1 VTVVLASDLDRTLIF
16 SGRFFTDEHGARS
29 TGRVCV
35 ERLDGREISFVTA
48 RSHAILEELARS
60 GTLLPVTSRTVEQY
74 RRIELPGPP
83 PPFAVC
89 ANGGRLLVGGVEDE
103 QYREELVRDLSHT
116 SAPVADVW
124 AILEVAAARRADAGR
139 PLKAMRVADGL
150 FCYTVD
156 ETDADP
162 AWAQA
167 LAQAVDP
174 LGWGV
179 TRQMRKVYLV
189 PRPLTKARAVRAVA
203 ERTRASH
210 IVAAGDAHLDIS
222 MLHLADEAIRPAHGE
237 LHDEGWSAPRVSV
250 TASQGVMAGQEI
262 AEWLLERHR
271 QHACVRSGQ
280 TTR

>member
-1 VTVVLASDLDRTLIF
+1 MTVVLASDLDRTLIF

-60 GTLLPVTSRTVEQY
+60 GPLLPVTSRTVEQY

-167 LAQAVDP
+167 LAQAV
-174 LGWGV
+174 
-179 TRQMRKVYLV
+179 
-189 PRPLTKARAVRAVA
+189 RAVA